1 MGAIGIRC
9 VALSHGSLRSVGGWK
24 PYNEKGE
31 PFGSPPPRDPAIIR
45 VMARVFPAPM
55 TGISTEVAARRYTR
69 ILSR

>member
-45 VMARVFPAPM
+45 VVARVFQHP
-55 TGISTEVAARRYTR
+55 
-69 ILSR
+69 